1 MQRSFW
7 PVLMLCATAVADVH
21 DVAAASSSL
30 AFAANFL
37 PAQQTVRCPS
47 QALKMQS
54 CAPAPLASHTRRAA
68 CQLLLGAGLSLSV
81 PGHCQALEWIPKP
94 PEEGDCADCIGLICL
109 VFLSVCLSVCL
120 SACLSV
126 CLPVSVC
133 HGARAVLREFCN
145 RSSLKRCSSSFM
157 IAL

>member
-1 MQRSFW
+1 MDHSSRKMHLLHGAFW

-47 QALKMQS
+47 QALKMHS

-68 CQLLLGAGLSLSV
+68 CQLLLGAGLGLSV
-81 PGHCQALEWIPKP
+81 PGHCQALEWIQKP
-94 PEEGDCADCIGLICL
+94 PEEGDCADCIGLPGSCICR
-109 VFLSVCLSVCL
+109 
-120 SACLSV
+120 
-126 CLPVSVC
+126 
-133 HGARAVLREFCN
+133 GARAVLRGFCN
-145 RSSLKRCSSSFM
+145 RSYLARCPSSLRM
-157 IAL
+157 AL